1 LHHSL
6 EDLLGSSVCAIST
19 SVKEGFGFSFLEP
32 WTAGRGLL
40 GRRIDY
46 VCKDFE
52 QAGIQ
57 FDSLYSS
64 IEIPLEYVPDG
75 LSRKME
81 SAMTRIYSAFGL
93 AAPDSVMRTLA
104 EDMAGRRTI
113 DFGRLDEAMQEV
125 VIRAACNDK
134 RVRQAV
140 AEASPVL
147 ACLDSWH
154 EDSYLIEENRKAI
167 ALQYGK
173 ERITAR
179 LLEIYGAVM
188 ERQVRQRISRPA
200 LLDLYLDPLRLSL
213 VGISDG

>member
-1 LHHSL
+1 
-6 EDLLGSSVCAIST
+6 
-19 SVKEGFGFSFLEP
+19 
-32 WTAGRGLL
+32 
-40 GRRIDY
+40 

-64 IEIPLEYVPDG
+64 IEVPLEYVPDG
-75 LSRKME
+75 LARKME

-104 EDMAGRRTI
+104 EDMSGRRAI
-113 DFGRLDEAMQEV
+113 DFGRLDEAMQEA
-125 VIRAACNDK
+125 VIRAVCKDK

-140 AEASPVL
+140 ADASPAL
-147 ACLDSWH
+147 ASLDNWH
-154 EDSYLIEENRKAI
+154 EAPDLIEENRKAI
-167 ALQYGK
+167 AVQYGK

-188 ERQVRQRISRPA
+188 ERQVKQRISRPA